1 MKLRNIITEVP
12 LPSDWDSSA
21 YTKHKSFASRVRY
34 ATERAKKIGTGSS
47 RIAFEIEY
55 QGRPTVLKIAKN
67 KKGMAQNQYEI
78 NTLGDGYV
86 MQMNI
91 TIPLI
96 DSDEIDYDNPTW
108 LHTEKAEKMTPNAF
122 RTAMGGM
129 TPDEL
134 TTFIQWSNGRSHSPP
149 NNMTVEEAQQLLE
162 DNETLYDLMDFIG
175 NFDIVVDDIGRL
187 ANWGIYKSNPVL
199 IDVGGSSEVIQKYY

>member
-1 MKLRNIITEVP
+1 MKVRDIISEAP
-12 LPSDWDSSA
+12 LPNDWDSSA
-21 YTKHKSFASRVRY
+21 YTPQKSFASRVRY
-34 ATERAKKIGTGSS
+34 ATARAKKLGTGSS

-91 TIPLI
+91 TIPMI
-96 DSDEIDYDNPTW
+96 DSDELDYDNPTW
-108 LHTEKAEKMTPNAF
+108 LHTEKADKMKPNAF
-122 RTAMGGM
+122 KSFMGGM

-134 TTFIQWSNGRSHSPP
+134 GVFVEWSNGRTHSPP
-149 NNMTVEEAQQLLE
+149 NGMTVEEAQQLLE
-162 DNETLYDLMDFIG
+162 DNETLYDLMDFTG
-175 NFDIVVDDIGRL
+175 NFDIAVGDIGRI
-187 ANWGIYKSNPVL
+187 ANWGVYKGRPVL
-199 IDVGGSSEVIQKYY
+199 IDVGGSSEVIQKFY